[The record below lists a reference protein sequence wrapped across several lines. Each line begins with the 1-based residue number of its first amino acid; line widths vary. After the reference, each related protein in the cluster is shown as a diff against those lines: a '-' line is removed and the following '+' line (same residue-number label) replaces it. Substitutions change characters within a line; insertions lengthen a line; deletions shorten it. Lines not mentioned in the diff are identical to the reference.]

1 MYGVK
6 KQISWILF
14 GIILLTSF
22 SLVFSFNVNAEEET
36 SSIIY
41 IKSDG
46 SVDPSTAPIKVCGN
60 RYYITADITGAI
72 YVEKSGI
79 VIFGR
84 SNELSAPEDDDED
97 NYGVYIK
104 DQSSVYLF
112 DLEITGFDTYGVYLL
127 NSDNCGI
134 VGNLIHENYVG
145 IRIENSDEN
154 RIYLNDIFS
163 NSYKGL
169 YLMNSDFNEIIGND
183 VMSSTW
189 CIYLHRDC
197 DDNQMYYNSF
207 QKYTIFLDKGANT
220 WDDGCGMGNYW
231 DTYTGLDDGSNS
243 RVASDGVGDTHH
255 TYQTRLSPDRKGIP
269 MIGP

>member
-127 NSDNCGI
+127 HHHWRLCCYFHHQDQYMCP
-134 VGNLIHENYVG
+134 
-145 IRIENSDEN
+145 
-154 RIYLNDIFS
+154 
-163 NSYKGL
+163 NSYPYHIHRPRYWLL
-169 YLMNSDFNEIIGND
+169 YQGILYTSGMNCNTFDCHHNHD
-183 VMSSTW
+183 VGKCTRLRT
-189 CIYLHRDC
+189 LHR
-197 DDNQMYYNSF
+197 
-207 QKYTIFLDKGANT
+207 
-220 WDDGCGMGNYW
+220 
-231 DTYTGLDDGSNS
+231 
-243 RVASDGVGDTHH
+243 
-255 TYQTRLSPDRKGIP
+255 YQ
-269 MIGP
+269 